1 MTCGVER
8 GEESRGIL
16 IRIRIAGKP
25 YASKFA
31 GAGNKGRAPNE
42 ENHPMRGS
50 LRETNG

>member
-16 IRIRIAGKP
+16 IRIRSAGKP

-42 ENHPMRGS
+42 AEEKAK
-50 LRETNG
+50 RERSMA